1 MYKKMTEKKGPND
14 FKEPYEFRLL
24 IGDNIIC
31 QRYFRIF
38 NFNPASLCSSE
49 LTDTVRRCA
58 KMIDDDLKSKS
69 RVYSWYMAPLVFN
82 NEEEMRSW
90 FSNHNNTF
98 HQNSLKNARIGENI
112 IFKDGTDCNFSWDGE
127 KIITTDKPFEDTT
140 FTSEL
145 TDKDVITYEFAFYVN
160 DKKVISTTFDGIYP
174 SFVRRNIDLS
184 NTRGKFEGEDLS
196 KLSFESYILHC
207 LVNGRQDLIKR
218 IVREFCTTCSSV
230 EPKTY
235 NNVLTFGKGKN
246 KKTYDLDVLNPEKFA
261 KLYANDIKK
270 AEKYFQDNKFPRK

>member
-90 FSNHNNTF
+90 FSNPNNTF

-112 IFKDGTDCNFSWDGE
+112 IFKDGTDCKFSWDGE

-160 DKKVISTTFDGIYP
+160 DRKVISTIFDGIYP
-174 SFVRRNIDLS
+174 YYIRRNIDLS
-184 NTRGKFEGEDLS
+184 NSRGKFKGEDISRLG
-196 KLSFESYILHC
+196 FESYFLNR
-207 LVNGRQDLIKR
+207 LVSDKEDLIYKIIEDICYVCSIR
-218 IVREFCTTCSSV
+218 NNSWYTLINEFKDS
-230 EPKTY
+230 
-235 NNVLTFGKGKN
+235 KGKKVN
-246 KKTYDLDVLNPEKFA
+246 YNLNYNDPKIINTKYA
-261 KLYANDIKK
+261 KEISK
-270 AEKYFQDNKFPRK
+270 AEKYFKGELRD